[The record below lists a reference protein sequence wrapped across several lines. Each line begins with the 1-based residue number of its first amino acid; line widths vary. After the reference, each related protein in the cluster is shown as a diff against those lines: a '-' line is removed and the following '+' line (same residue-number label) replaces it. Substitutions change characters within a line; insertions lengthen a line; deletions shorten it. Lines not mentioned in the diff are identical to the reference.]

1 MESKTYSKVQ
11 FLSEI
16 SCIELADIA
25 QSLISSTQN
34 NENSISKTS
43 TPSTLP
49 SLSVIPGATDES
61 LLQSLT
67 QNSFSLGFSM
77 GPISPTEDSSEDHAE
92 IDRTS
97 TEMSA
102 DSVRLD
108 QDILDSKTEDEAPD
122 IDDDL
127 LGISPAEGQPNYR
140 PQSFEAT
147 EDTDITTP
155 LEMRDSQ
162 ERDSTNSLLES
173 SDDLLKEKDLSKDI
187 DHHLT
192 HEEEDNFKYKIYD
205 DEKRELDGEVRQY
218 AAKEAD
224 YCEFEADEEDKYDS
238 LAVGESFAKNAE
250 EIKKRVEYLQERVE
264 SDEFDPDI
272 ARTEA
277 VIIQSTVKKIQDSII
292 HPQSSSSEGVS
303 QAHII
308 GSISNLSDA
317 VNSVFEKLDI
327 NIERKDFVAKRKAQR
342 TESTIV
348 ETGSSKNNSPSEDER
363 VPSLSDLLDPEDIE
377 RESLEE
383 EFEVLAAE
391 VSSYQKPLLPNTSHA
406 LTSASTISSTP
417 SSESV
422 FSRVSTQQQPGMKL
436 VCEPF

>member
-1 MESKTYSKVQ
+1 MESKSFSKVQ

-25 QSLISSTQN
+25 QSFISSPQN
-34 NENSISKTS
+34 NENSVSKTS

-49 SLSVIPGATDES
+49 SFSAIPGATDES
-61 LLQSLT
+61 LLQSIT

-108 QDILDSKTEDEAPD
+108 QDILDTKTEDEAPD

-127 LGISPAEGQPNYR
+127 LGISPADGQPNYR

-192 HEEEDNFKYKIYD
+192 QEEEDNFKYKIYD
-205 DEKRELDGEVRQY
+205 DSEKREPEGEIRHS
-218 AAKEAD
+218 AKESD
-224 YCEFEADEEDKYDS
+224 YFEYEADEKDEYES
-238 LAVGESFAKNAE
+238 LPVEESFAKNAE
-250 EIKKRVEYLQERVE
+250 EIKKRVDYLQERVE
-264 SDEFDPDI
+264 SNDFDPNI

-277 VIIQSTVKKIQDSII
+277 LILQSTVKKIQESMI
-292 HPQSSSSEGVS
+292 HLQNSGSEGAS

-317 VNSVFEKLDI
+317 VNSVFEKIDM
-327 NIERKDFVAKRKAQR
+327 NTERREFVTKRKAQR
-342 TESTIV
+342 TESTVV
-348 ETGSSKNNSPSEDER
+348 ETGSSKNNSPLEDDER

-383 EFEVLAAE
+383 EFEVLAAQ
-391 VSSYQKPLLPNTSHA
+391 VSSCQKPLPNTSHA